1 MVSVDVLKHFS
12 LFEGMDDRILKPIAE
27 VATVKNYGAGTE
39 IFHEGDKAEPFY
51 LLLKGKIAV
60 ERQLPLAW
68 PNPVVTIHTVGE
80 HQLLGWSAMVKPGLR
95 TASAR
100 CLEDSEVVTI
110 QGKDLVEILD
120 HHPAEGYQVMKRLAD
135 MISVSLANTNEKLLR
150 EMATVE
156 SYGTQAPR
164 KY

>member
-1 MVSVDVLKHFS
+1 MVSVDFLKLFA
-12 LFEGMDDRILKPIAE
+12 LFEGLSDRILKQVAE
-27 VATVKNYGAGTE
+27 VSAISSYPAGAE
-39 IFHEGDKAEPFY
+39 IFHEGDKAEAFF
-51 LLLKGKIAV
+51 LLIKGKIAV

-80 HQLLGWSAMVKPGLR
+80 HQLFGWSAIVKPGLR

-100 CLEDSEVVTI
+100 CLESSEIAVI
-110 QGKDLVEILD
+110 KGKDLVDILD
-120 HHPAEGYQVMKRLAD
+120 KHPAEGYQVMKRLSD
-135 MISVSLANTNEKLLR
+135 MISLSLASTNEKLLR

>member
-1 MVSVDVLKHFS
+1 MVSVDALKPFG
-12 LFEGMDDRILKPIAE
+12 LFQGLDDRILKQVAE
-27 VATVKNYGAGTE
+27 VSSSKNYAAGTE
-39 IFHEGDKAEPFY
+39 IFHEGDRAEAFY

-80 HQLLGWSAMVKPGLR
+80 RQLFGWSAIVKPGLR

-100 CLEDSEVVTI
+100 CVEDSEVVTI
-110 QGKDLVEILD
+110 QGSDLVGILD

-135 MISVSLANTNEKLLR
+135 LISSSLANTNEKLLR

-156 SYGTQAPR
+156 SFGTQAPR

>member
-1 MVSVDVLKHFS
+1 MVSVEVLKPFA
-12 LFEGMDDRILKPIAE
+12 LFEGLGDRILKQVAE
-27 VATVKNYGAGTE
+27 VSTSGSYPAGAE
-39 IFHEGDKAEPFY
+39 IFHEGDKAETFY

-68 PNPVVTIHTVGE
+68 PNPVVTIHTVAE
-80 HQLLGWSAMVKPGLR
+80 SQLFGWSAIVKPGLR

-100 CLEDSEVVTI
+100 CLEASEMVTI
-110 QGKDLVEILD
+110 QGKDLVDILD
-120 HHPAEGYQVMKRLAD
+120 KHPAEGYQVMKRLAD
-135 MISVSLANTNEKLLR
+135 MISTRLANTNEKLLR

-156 SYGTQAPR
+156 SFGTQAPR